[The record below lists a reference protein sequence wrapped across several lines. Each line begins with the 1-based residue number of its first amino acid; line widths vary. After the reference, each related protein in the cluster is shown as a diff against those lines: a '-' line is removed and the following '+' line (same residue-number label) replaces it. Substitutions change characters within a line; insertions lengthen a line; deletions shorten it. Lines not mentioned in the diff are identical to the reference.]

1 MIVDNVEKSDKRK
14 LKMKYIPMC
23 FRGEI
28 SIKQAAEKIGI
39 KYNSVWRLKKRFSQ
53 HGENIFTHGN
63 TGRKPKNTR
72 NDDGEIFDFY
82 KKHFEG
88 SPFMVARDYYCKV
101 KTAVSYSKV
110 YSVLTSHNI
119 LSPRAR
125 VPKAEKKKH
134 LQRKE
139 REYEGE
145 LLQIDGCKHRWFIGK
160 GKTTIHGAVD
170 DATHKITALYMAE
183 NECRLGYNE
192 LLRRTAEK
200 CGGVPQAI
208 YSDRSACFFTTKTAG
223 VSIEEQLSGLEK
235 SPTQWQT
242 LAKQSHIELIA
253 ATSPEAKG
261 RVERMWQTLQ
271 GRLPYIFR
279 FYGIDTIGKANE
291 FLLKYI
297 DEYNKRFAIQAQKPG
312 TKYHAEKLTD
322 YDFAVRELKKTKADG
337 TFIYHSHVFRLDAPR
352 SCRVRFELC
361 LSERRGL
368 WAVMDGK
375 EYGVSLCEQIANVR
389 GGAMP
394 FVEQDLISR
403 YFTADT
409 HDSCAK
415 IRQDNPLPPISKK
428 LS

>member
-1 MIVDNVEKSDKRK
+1 MVVDNVEKSDKRK
-14 LKMKYIPMC
+14 LKQKYIPMC

-28 SIKQAAEKIGI
+28 SIKQASEKIGI

-53 HGENIFTHGN
+53 HGEAIFIHGN
-63 TGRKPKNTR
+63 TGRSPKNTR
-72 NDDGEIFDFY
+72 HDDNEIFDFY
-82 KKHFEG
+82 KAHFDG
-88 SPFMVARDYYCKV
+88 SPFMVCRDYYSRFCS
-101 KTAVSYSKV
+101 AVSYSKV
-110 YSVLTSHNI
+110 YRVLTSHNI

-134 LQRKE
+134 LPRKE

-145 LLQIDGCKHRWFIGK
+145 LLQIDGCTHRWFIGK

-200 CGGVPQAI
+200 CGGVPKAI
-208 YSDRSACFFTTKTAG
+208 YSDRSACFFTTKTAS

-242 LAKQSHIELIA
+242 LAKQAHIKLIA
-253 ATSPEAKG
+253 AHSPEAKG

-271 GRLPYIFR
+271 GRLPWIFR
-279 FYGIDTIGKANE
+279 FYGIDTIAKAND

-297 DEYNKRFAIQAQKPG
+297 DEYNARFAVEAQKKG
-312 TKYHAEKLTD
+312 TKYHAENLTD
-322 YDFAVRELKKTKADG
+322 YDFAVRELKKTKTDG

-352 SCRVRFELC
+352 CCRVRFELC

-375 EYGVSLCEQIANVR
+375 EYGVSLCEPIRDVR
-389 GGAMP
+389 GGSMP
-394 FVEQDLISR
+394 YVEQDLINR
-403 YFTADT
+403 FFFADT
-409 HDSCAK
+409 HERASVV
-415 IRQDNPLPPISKK
+415 
-428 LS
+428 